1 MARYGLLGEHLGHS
15 YSPRIH
21 KLLGGYDY
29 ELFEVAPDALAAFL
43 QSADWDGLNVTI
55 PYKKSVVPFCGAL
68 TDRARAI
75 GSVNTLTRQPD
86 GSLLG
91 DNTDYAG
98 FSWLLRHAGA
108 QVRGRKALVLG
119 DGGAAATV
127 RAVLREAGAAPI
139 VTISRRGEDNY
150 ETLDR
155 HADAFLIVN
164 TTPLGMYPQNGAA
177 AVDLKRFP
185 ACRCVLDLIYNP
197 ARTQLMLQADALGIP
212 AFGGLGMLV
221 EQARAAAER
230 FLGQAISDARMLA
243 VLDQLERESR
253 NVALIGMPG
262 CGKTTTG
269 RALAALTGRPFVD
282 LDEVLTERFG
292 CSIPDF
298 FARKG
303 EDAFRKAETE
313 ALREVAKQSGLV
325 IATGG
330 GIVTRSE
337 NLPLLRQNS
346 RLVYLRRE
354 TDALPVEGRPL
365 SLQHS
370 PQVLAQKRLP
380 LYEAWGEYTISA
392 ASADAAAAQI
402 KEVLQL

>member
-15 YSPRIH
+15 YSPRMH

-75 GSVNTLTRQPD
+75 GSVNTLTRLPD

-98 FSWLLRHAGA
+98 FSWLLSHSGA

-230 FLGQAISDARMLA
+230 FLGEPIADARMRA

-269 RALAALTGRPFVD
+269 RALAARTGRRFVD
-282 LDEVLTERFG
+282 LDELLAAHLGRSAG
-292 CSIPDF
+292 DYL
-298 FARKG
+298 RLHG
-303 EDAFRKAETE
+303 EAAIRREETA
-313 ALREVAKQSGLV
+313 ALRETSKQSGLV
-325 IATGG
+325 LATGG
-330 GIVTRSE
+330 GVVTRPE
-337 NLPLLRQNS
+337 NLPLLQQNS
-346 RLVYLRRE
+346 RIVYLRRPLA
-354 TDALPVEGRPL
+354 DLPAEGRPL
-365 SLQHS
+365 SLARG
-370 PQVLAQKRLP
+370 VEALAREREP
-380 LYEAWGEYTISA
+380 LYESWSELTISA
-392 ASADAAAAQI
+392 GSPEEAARQI
-402 KEVLQL
+402 QEAYGL